1 MYIIHFTELHTA
13 SKIIYLK
20 VISMWTQIT
29 TSLTLAG
36 L

>member
-13 SKIIYLK
+13 LKIIYLK
-20 VISMWTQIT
+20 VIPMSTQIK